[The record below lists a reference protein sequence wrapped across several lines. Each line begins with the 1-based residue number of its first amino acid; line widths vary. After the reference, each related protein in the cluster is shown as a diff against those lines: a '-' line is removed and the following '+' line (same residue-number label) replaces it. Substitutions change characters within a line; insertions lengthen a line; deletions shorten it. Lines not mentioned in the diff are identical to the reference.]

1 MNSNKSKASLKV
13 ILIKDDLDKNNSKE
27 VKKIPIQESYEDM
40 MEKCRLFLSLD
51 SLVEYDMYYYDDEQ
65 DRINIESEDEYQIF
79 YEYAVDSKNKALVL
93 VLCKKGLNVDL
104 GKSFQLNNTS
114 INISQEVK
122 NKDIKQVN
130 KENDDNANIK
140 DDLKKENDRYKSN
153 NHNNINANNDVLNND
168 KGDLNKDVSNEH
180 NDNLS
185 TISKYSEPNQINKIG
200 GDIVANSQ
208 DFTNNQQNPDSKIDK
223 VYSFNPNH
231 KDEDEFCLIKD
242 DKNSENLEK
251 NNNRDKLS
259 KEEIDR
265 ENELNEKSKIIELE
279 LQKLKDKEAEIKK
292 KAMAE
297 LIKKNRLNNILLS
310 SNNKIELNNDK
321 NVNNDNSNNKQDINS
336 NENQIKKDENINKDE
351 NPKIVNDLSNNIDS
365 NNHINS
371 NINNNS
377 NNLNNNIGSNNS
389 NNENSNKNQNVNQN
403 YQRNNQYINIS
414 FDNNNYLGVKDLHS
428 IITSEVSHLVN
439 IEIDNF
445 KSDLNAKVNNK
456 ISLILNHYYS
466 ELCQRVKQ
474 SNLGEKSN
482 NMNKNCNMNNVE
494 IIHNDTNSNNNN
506 KNLSQNHQNQN
517 QNFIED
523 KNNVKN
529 NVQQNYDINNQK
541 INDAYINNKGNS
553 YILQDNKVK
562 PLNINDLN
570 KTEMEKIFNLQES
583 VVSKKNDT
591 VIYLLFKNDS
601 NYSVNLNMFKL
612 FFCSNTED
620 LRENQ
625 YSIQMEENKTM
636 INANEKFGVIV
647 KFPNMENL
655 GRFKI
660 YFETIK
666 GIKSDFAFLEI
677 PIVPYKLNEQDYKNL
692 YTINEIDPNK
702 NLYEIARVYIN
713 QNKNIDHSI
722 NYIINN
728 NQ

>member
-40 MEKCRLFLSLD
+40 LEKCRLFLSLD
-51 SLVEYDMYYYDDEQ
+51 SLVEYDMYYYDDDQ
-65 DRINIESEDEYQIF
+65 DRINIESDDEYQIF
-79 YEYAVDSKNKALVL
+79 YEYAIDSKNKALVL

-130 KENDDNANIK
+130 IKENDDNANIK
-140 DDLKKENDRYKSN
+140 DDLKKENDRYKLN

-168 KGDLNKDVSNEH
+168 KGDLNKDVSNDH

-185 TISKYSEPNQINKIG
+185 TISKYSEPNQNNKIG

-208 DFTNNQQNPDSKIDK
+208 DFTINQQNRDSKMDK
-223 VYSFNPNH
+223 VYSFNPNN

-251 NNNRDKLS
+251 NNNKDKLS

-265 ENELNEKSKIIELE
+265 ENELNEKSKIIEVE
-279 LQKLKDKEAEIKK
+279 LQKLKDKEAEMKK

-310 SNNKIELNNDK
+310 SSNKIDLSNDK
-321 NVNNDNSNNKQDINS
+321 NINNDNSNNKHDINS

-351 NPKIVNDLSNNIDS
+351 NPKIVNDFSKNVDI

-377 NNLNNNIGSNNS
+377 NNINNNNS
-389 NNENSNKNQNVNQN
+389 NNIENSNKNQNLNQN
-403 YQRNNQYINIS
+403 YLRNNQNINIS

-445 KSDLNAKVNNK
+445 KSDLNAKVSNK

-466 ELCQRVKQ
+466 ELCQKVKQ

-482 NMNKNCNMNNVE
+482 NINKNCNINNVE
-494 IIHNDTNSNNNN
+494 FNHNDTSNNNNN

-517 QNFIED
+517 LNQD
-523 KNNVKN
+523 KHNIKN
-529 NVQQNYDINNQK
+529 NVQQNYDINSQK
-541 INDAYINNKGNS
+541 LNDAYINNKGNS
-553 YILQDNKVK
+553 YILQDNKEK

-570 KTEMEKIFNLQES
+570 KNEMEKIFNLQES
-583 VVSKKNDT
+583 VVSKKNT
-591 VIYLLFKNDS
+591 TSIYLLFKNDS
-601 NYSVNLNMFKL
+601 NYSVNLDMFKL

-625 YSIQMEENKTM
+625 YSLKIEGNTTM
-636 INANEKFGVIV
+636 IKANEKFGVIV
-647 KFPNMENL
+647 EYPYTENL

-660 YFETIK
+660 YFETSK
-666 GIKSDFAFLEI
+666 GIKSDFTFLEI
-677 PIVPYKLNEQDYKNL
+677 PIVPNKLNEQDYKNL

-702 NLYEIARVYIN
+702 NLYEIARVYIS
-713 QNKNIDHSI
+713 QNKNLDHSI